1 MAFLKKNCSNDI
13 LEKKTWSKAFSYAK
27 FGGYCTY
34 GSYVLHTALL
44 LFFFLWN
51 TALLLVISCIEQGT
65 KENWMEWWCQEPG
78 LGGLIIRFR
87 RCFSPQTEWQETHQ
101 TGTSFKE
108 AIFENERLS
117 FSRIIQISI
126 YHNETIYIVFSNISN
141 WTLWDVTNWLSQ
153 GEIKTN
159 LSFTWKIKFL
169 HEVLLYEGRRQIY
182 IPRTE

>member
-1 MAFLKKNCSNDI
+1 MAFLKKTAQMTF
-13 LEKKTWSKAFSYAK
+13 LKKKHDQKHSVMQSLGAIALMEAM
-27 FGGYCTY
+27 YCTQLCY
-34 GSYVLHTALL
+34 
-44 LFFFLWN
+44 FFFLWN

>member
-1 MAFLKKNCSNDI
+1 MAFLKKTAQMTF
-13 LEKKTWSKAFSYAK
+13 LKKKHDQKHSVMQSLGAIALMEAM
-27 FGGYCTY
+27 YCTQLCY
-34 GSYVLHTALL
+34 LLSAVL
-44 LFFFLWN
+44 N
-51 TALLLVISCIEQGT
+51 
-65 KENWMEWWCQEPG
+65 KELG

-87 RCFSPQTEWQETHQ
+87 RCSPQTEWQETHQ

-169 HEVLLYEGRRQIY
+169 HEVLLYEGRRQVY

>member
-1 MAFLKKNCSNDI
+1 MAFLKKTAQMTF
-13 LEKKTWSKAFSYAK
+13 LKKKTWSKAFSYAK

-44 LFFFLWN
+44 LFFCETQLCY
-51 TALLLVISCIEQGT
+51 LLSAVLN
-65 KENWMEWWCQEPG
+65 KELG

-87 RCFSPQTEWQETHQ
+87 RCSPQTEWQETHQ

-141 WTLWDVTNWLSQ
+141 WTLWDVTNWLSL

-169 HEVLLYEGRRQIY
+169 HEVLLYEGRRQVY

>member
-1 MAFLKKNCSNDI
+1 MTFLKKKHDQKHWVMQSLGAI
-13 LEKKTWSKAFSYAK
+13 ALMEAM
-27 FGGYCTY
+27 YCTQLCY
-34 GSYVLHTALL
+34 LLSAVL
-44 LFFFLWN
+44 N
-51 TALLLVISCIEQGT
+51 
-65 KENWMEWWCQEPG
+65 KELG

-87 RCFSPQTEWQETHQ
+87 RCSPQTEWQETHQ